1 MAGIR
6 QTSLTGFSGRK
17 LEFIPPDRV
26 RKYRGDASQ
35 ERWNADLAKHRAL
48 FEIAKGTDLFKV
60 PEIIDAE
67 SYSAVHGGYFD
78 RRYVPGVTLER
89 CLEDEKGK
97 DAMGW
102 SAWLVDTLN
111 VLNASLGDT
120 VDEKEALVYL
130 DGLWS
135 DRVKG
140 IVPHSASDRHWLDRY
155 QQNLA
160 FIRSGP
166 KPMLMV
172 RTCHG
177 DLAFDNILIGE
188 DKTAWLIDPLTP
200 VFNSCYWDAA
210 KVLQSTYCNWRDIR
224 RGIFRPAPAYMA
236 DFTTRIFCREE
247 QHPVLYFL
255 CAVLLRIIPYAKHH
269 SQKMALLKWIVTVQE
284 QM

>member
-6 QTSLTGFSGRK
+6 QTTLIGFSGQR

-26 RKYRGDASQ
+26 RKYRGDASL
-35 ERWNADLAKHRAL
+35 ERWDADIAKHRAL
-48 FEIAKGTDLFKV
+48 FEVAKGTDLFRV
-60 PEIIDAE
+60 PEIIEVDG
-67 SYSAVHGGYFD
+67 YSGGCFD

-89 CLEDEKGK
+89 HLEDTRGS
-97 DAMGW
+97 DAMAW
-102 SAWLVDTLN
+102 SAWLVETLN
-111 VLNASLGDT
+111 VLNASLGDA
-120 VDEKEALVYL
+120 VDEKDAQVYL

-177 DLAFDNILIGE
+177 DLAFDNILVDEG
-188 DKTAWLIDPLTP
+188 KNAWLIDPLTP

-224 RGIFRPAPAYMA
+224 RGVFRPAPAYMA
-236 DFTTRIFCREE
+236 AFTNRILCRDE